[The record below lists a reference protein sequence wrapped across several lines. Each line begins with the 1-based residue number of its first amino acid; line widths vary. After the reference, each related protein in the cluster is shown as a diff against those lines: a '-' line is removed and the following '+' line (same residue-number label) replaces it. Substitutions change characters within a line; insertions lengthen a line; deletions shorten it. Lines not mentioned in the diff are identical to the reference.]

1 MFVSVLCDLG
11 SDDSRAAVYG
21 LLPQYGFEK
30 LQRACYESSSITEK
44 QLLAL
49 KRDIDKV
56 TDYYDSIRMYQYP
69 VEGKLV
75 ITSLK
80 ENRWRRIVIR
90 SATELS

>member
-11 SDDSRAAVYG
+11 SDDSRTAVYS

-30 LQRACYESSSITEK
+30 LQRACFESSSITEK

-56 TDYYDSIRMYQYP
+56 TDFYDRIRMYQYP